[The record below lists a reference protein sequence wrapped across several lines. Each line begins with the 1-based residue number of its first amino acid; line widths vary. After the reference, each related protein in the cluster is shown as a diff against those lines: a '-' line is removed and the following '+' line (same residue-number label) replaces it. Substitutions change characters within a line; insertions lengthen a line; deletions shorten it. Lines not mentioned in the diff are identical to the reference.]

1 MTDLLPTS
9 KLLLFITIQGFLR
22 RYLTLSWVNLLR
34 NDESSNFNEATKTPS
49 TFIKTHLEPCMT
61 NLLLFLHRISIP
73 TIQGFLKRYITLSW
87 VNCLRNGELS
97 RWGQIYMEDPVD
109 TRLRAQNLLL
119 KHNFLYLD
127 FV

>member
-34 NDESSNFNEATKTPS
+34 NDESSNFNEANKTPS

-73 TIQGFLKRYITLSW
+73 TIQGFLKRYITFSRVIW
-87 VNCLRNGELS
+87 LRKVII
-97 RWGQIYMEDPVD
+97 RKPKHMEDPVQI
-109 TRLRAQNLLL
+109 TKVLRSPNRGITVLR
-119 KHNFLYLD
+119 
-127 FV
+127 